1 MSENPYQQQPT
12 DPAAGA
18 DPYAAQQP
26 AYGQQ
31 AQPGYGTPGYGTPA
45 GSPAAPGVQGYP
57 PVDPSVGQ
65 QPGYGDQPG
74 YGYGAPADP
83 YGQQA
88 QPGYG
93 YGATADPYGQ
103 QAQPGYGAPADPY
116 GQQAQPGY
124 GYAAPADPYGQQGQP
139 GYQQPY
145 GAYGAQQT
153 GYYEDPN
160 AKSRLAA
167 GLLGIFLGSLGIH
180 RFYLGYT
187 GVGVAMLLISVLSL
201 GFLSWAVAI
210 WGLVEGIL
218 YLTSKSGQ
226 YAVDSTGRPLRS

>member
-26 AYGQQ
+26 AYGQP
-31 AQPGYGTPGYGTPA
+31 AQPGYGTPDGA
-45 GSPAAPGVQGYP
+45 GAQGYP
-57 PVDPSVGQ
+57 PVDPAAGQ
-65 QPGYGDQPG
+65 QGG

-83 YGQQA
+83 YGQAQPGYGQPA
-88 QPGYG
+88 QPGYGTPADPYGQQTQPGYG
-93 YGATADPYGQ
+93 YGAPTDPYGQ
-103 QAQPGYGAPADPY
+103 
-116 GQQAQPGY
+116 
-124 GYAAPADPYGQQGQP
+124 QP

-226 YAVDSTGRPLRS
+226 YSVDSTGRPLRS

>member
-26 AYGQQ
+26 AYGQP
-31 AQPGYGTPGYGTPA
+31 AQPGYGTPDAA
-45 GSPAAPGVQGYP
+45 GAQGYP
-57 PVDPSVGQ
+57 PVDPAAGRQGGYGYGAPTDPYGQ
-65 QPGYGDQPG
+65 QPGYGQP
-74 YGYGAPADP
+74 
-83 YGQQA
+83 A

-93 YGATADPYGQ
+93 APADPYGQ

-116 GQQAQPGY
+116 GQQTQPGY
-124 GYAAPADPYGQQGQP
+124 GYGAPTDPYGQQP

-187 GVGVAMLLISVLSL
+187 GVGVTMLLISVLSL

-226 YAVDSTGRPLRS
+226 YSVDSTGRPLRS

>member
-18 DPYAAQQP
+18 DPYAQPQAYGEQPQP
-26 AYGQQ
+26 AYGAPADPY
-31 AQPGYGTPGYGTPA
+31 AQ
-45 GSPAAPGVQGYP
+45 
-57 PVDPSVGQ
+57 
-65 QPGYGDQPG
+65 QPG
-74 YGYGAPADP
+74 YGYGAP
-83 YGQQA
+83 
-88 QPGYG
+88 
-93 YGATADPYGQ
+93 
-103 QAQPGYGAPADPY
+103 
-116 GQQAQPGY
+116 
-124 GYAAPADPYGQQGQP
+124 QQGYQQ

-145 GAYGAQQT
+145 GAYGAQQP

-167 GLLGIFLGSLGIH
+167 GLLGIFLGTFGIH

-187 GVGVAMLLISVLSL
+187 GIGVTMLLISVLSL
-201 GFLSWAVAI
+201 GMLSWAVWI

-226 YAVDSTGRPLRS
+226 YSVDSTGRPLRS

>member
-18 DPYAAQQP
+18 DPYGQYGGAPQQPAAPAYGDNAAPYGGPAYGADPYAQQQP
-26 AYGQQ
+26 AYGSSAPY
-31 AQPGYGTPGYGTPA
+31 AQPQPAYGE
-45 GSPAAPGVQGYP
+45 Q
-57 PVDPSVGQ
+57 Q
-65 QPGYGDQPG
+65 QPAYGAPDPYAQQG
-74 YGYGAPADP
+74 YGYGAPQQP
-83 YGQQA
+83 YQQ
-88 QPGYG
+88 
-93 YGATADPYGQ
+93 
-103 QAQPGYGAPADPY
+103 
-116 GQQAQPGY
+116 
-124 GYAAPADPYGQQGQP
+124 

-145 GAYGAQQT
+145 GGYGAQQP

-167 GLLGIFLGSLGIH
+167 GLLGIFLGMFGIH

-187 GVGVAMLLISVLSL
+187 GVGVTMLLISVLSFGML
-201 GFLSWAVAI
+201 GWAVAI

-218 YLTSKSGQ
+218 YLTSKGGQ

>member
-18 DPYAAQQP
+18 DPYAQPQAYGEQPQP
-26 AYGQQ
+26 AYG
-31 AQPGYGTPGYGTPA
+31 APA
-45 GSPAAPGVQGYP
+45 
-57 PVDPSVGQ
+57 DPYAQ
-65 QPGYGDQPG
+65 QPGYGQPQPAYGEQPQPTYGTDPYGQQPG
-74 YGYGAPADP
+74 YGYGAP
-83 YGQQA
+83 
-88 QPGYG
+88 
-93 YGATADPYGQ
+93 
-103 QAQPGYGAPADPY
+103 
-116 GQQAQPGY
+116 
-124 GYAAPADPYGQQGQP
+124 QQGYQQ

-145 GAYGAQQT
+145 GAYGAQQP

-167 GLLGIFLGSLGIH
+167 GLLGIFLGTFGIH

-187 GVGVAMLLISVLSL
+187 GIGVTMLLISVLSL
-201 GFLSWAVAI
+201 GMLSWAVWI

-226 YAVDSTGRPLRS
+226 YSVDSTGRPLRS